1 MLILRI
7 NLGVLYLIITK
18 IMNMN
23 NNVNGEKELMVED
36 FHQRLLIGYG
46 YDSNQIDCNVM
57 IQPNF
62 RVDIAIWRTVNAKN
76 EGKMPDVCVVVV
88 CRAEHIRIHSEEY
101 LGDYQ
106 STGLNASVFF
116 VAHNMKE
123 TRVFYLDESHPG
135 SVERFA
141 DFPKAQDVLTDV
153 SLDTFVSKMRNCTK
167 DSLLQAFSKCHNII
181 RNNDK
186 LSPEAAFDEISK
198 VMFIKMLYERKPDDE
213 LIFSKDKFERDE
225 RAWLKKNKGESYIT
239 YLFDKVKSQYQD
251 DNLFDSIDM
260 LRITRTSFLLILKA
274 LEVID
279 LYSMAEDVKGVA
291 FESFLGK
298 TFRGELGQFFT
309 PRTIVNYMVDVLDVK
324 EGELVCDPCCG
335 SGGFLIRA
343 FEKVQDDIDRD
354 IHKQIKEIVAGNQ
367 TTEVKA
373 TSIKRLVAEFDKA
386 RVGSRYY
393 KLCNEYFYGVDA
405 NVRMART
412 SKMNMIM
419 HGDGHVGVYL
429 HDGLFDVGGVCE
441 GKFDVILIN
450 PPFGVHLDRTIKVK
464 DKKSI
469 SDFFELNSNNAEYLF
484 IERCIRLLKP
494 GGRAGLVLPEG
505 VFNNNSAKKV
515 RDYVERHAHI
525 LNITSIPA
533 DVFLASGA
541 NVKPSLLFIRKYTVS
556 EFKSKVKKRS
566 ICASKVEDAG
576 INSLGLP
583 SDNAQLLSLAPIIQD
598 WINKGN
604 EPTNEMVR
612 MISCEDMDDWNVQ
625 PFFNTTPIKFKESL
639 HEVRLFDVMSIA
651 SNWILL
657 DDNTQYKRLTVKL
670 FNKGI
675 TVRDVVLGKDVGTK
689 KQQIVRT
696 GQFVVSKIDGKS
708 GAFAFLPSELDGA
721 IVTQDFPVFDIDTS
735 LVMPEYLELVLS
747 NQSMLEY
754 IKSTCSGS
762 TGRKRLSI
770 SKFLNIRIPLPLIEE
785 QKKYVDKIIELRR
798 QRAML
803 DQQLIEEIHSFNN
816 SIFE

>member
-1 MLILRI
+1 
-7 NLGVLYLIITK
+7 
-18 IMNMN
+18 MNS
-23 NNVNGEKELMVED
+23 EKEIMVED
-36 FHQRLLIGYG
+36 FYQRLLKGYG
-46 YDSNQIDCNVM
+46 YDSDQMDCNVM

-62 RVDIAIWRTVNAKN
+62 KADIAIWRTASAKTK
-76 EGKMPDVCVVVV
+76 GALPDVCVIVM
-88 CRAEHIRIHSEEY
+88 CRAEHIRIHSDEY
-101 LGDYQ
+101 LGEYQ
-106 STGLNASVFF
+106 NTPLTASNFF
-116 VAHNMKE
+116 VAHNMRE
-123 TRVFYLDESHPG
+123 TKVFYLDDSHPG
-135 SVERFA
+135 SVEQFA
-141 DFPKAQDVLTDV
+141 DFPKAQDVLNDT
-153 SLDTFVSKMRNCTK
+153 SLDTFVSKMRNRTK

-198 VMFIKMLYERKPDDE
+198 VMFIKMLYERKPDNE

-225 RAWLKKNKGESYIT
+225 KAWLKNNKGQSYIT
-239 YLFDKVKSQYQD
+239 YLFDKVKSQYQNN
-251 DNLFDSIDM
+251 NLFDSIDT
-260 LRITRTSFLLILKA
+260 LRITRASFLLILKE

-354 IHKQIKEIVAGNQ
+354 IHKQIKEIVASNQ
-367 TTEVKA
+367 STE
-373 TSIKRLVAEFDKA
+373 IKDCAIKKLIAEFDKT
-386 RVGSRYY
+386 RIGSRYY

-464 DKKSI
+464 DNKSI
-469 SDFFELNSNNAEYLF
+469 SDFFELNSSNAEYLF

-515 RDYVERHAHI
+515 RDYVEKHAHI

-541 NVKPSLLFIRKYTVS
+541 NVKPSLLFIRKYAES
-556 EFKSKVKKRS
+556 ELKAKKIS

-583 SDNAQLLSLAPIIQD
+583 SDNAQLLTLAPIIQD
-598 WINKGN
+598 WINKGI

-612 MISCEDMDDWNVQ
+612 MISCKEMEDWNVQ
-625 PFFNTTPIKFKESL
+625 PFFNTTPIKFKEGL
-639 HEVRLFDVMSIA
+639 HEARLSDVLKIA

-657 DDNTQYKRLTVKL
+657 DDNTQYTRLTVKL

-675 TVRDVVLGKDVGTK
+675 TVRDIVSGKDIGTK
-689 KQQIVRT
+689 KQQRVKT
-696 GQFVVSKIDGKS
+696 GQLVVSKIDGKS

-721 IVTQDFPVFDIDTS
+721 IVTQDFPVFDINTS

-747 NQSMLEY
+747 NQSMLEH

-762 TGRKRLSI
+762 TGRKRLSV
-770 SKFLNIRIPLPLIEE
+770 SKFLNIRIPLPFIEE
-785 QKKYVDKIIELRR
+785 QKKYLDRIIELRR
-798 QRAML
+798 QRALL
-803 DQQLIEEIHSFNN
+803 DQQLTEELQSFNN

>member
-1 MLILRI
+1 
-7 NLGVLYLIITK
+7 
-18 IMNMN
+18 MNS
-23 NNVNGEKELMVED
+23 EKEIMVED
-36 FHQRLLIGYG
+36 FYQRLLKGYG
-46 YDSNQIDCNVM
+46 YDSDQMDCNVM

-62 RVDIAIWRTVNAKN
+62 KADIAIWRTASAKTK
-76 EGKMPDVCVVVV
+76 GALPDVCVIVM
-88 CRAEHIRIHSEEY
+88 CRAEHIRIHSDEY
-101 LGDYQ
+101 LGEYQ
-106 STGLNASVFF
+106 NTPLTASNFF
-116 VAHNMKE
+116 VAHNMRE
-123 TRVFYLDESHPG
+123 TKVFYLDDSHPG
-135 SVERFA
+135 SVEQFA
-141 DFPKAQDVLTDV
+141 DFPKAQDVLNDT

-198 VMFIKMLYERKPDDE
+198 VMFIKMLYERKPDNE

-225 RAWLKKNKGESYIT
+225 KAWLENNKGQSYIT
-239 YLFDKVKSQYQD
+239 YLFDKVKSQYQNN
-251 DNLFDSIDM
+251 NLFDSIDT
-260 LRITRTSFLLILKA
+260 LRITRASFLLILKE

-354 IHKQIKEIVAGNQ
+354 IHKQIKKIVASNQ
-367 TTEVKA
+367 STE
-373 TSIKRLVAEFDKA
+373 IKDCAIKKLIAEFDKT
-386 RVGSRYY
+386 RIGSRYY

-464 DKKSI
+464 DNKSI
-469 SDFFELNSNNAEYLF
+469 SDFFELNSSNAEYLF

-515 RDYVERHAHI
+515 RDYVEKHAHI

-541 NVKPSLLFIRKYTVS
+541 NVKPSLLFIRKYAES
-556 EFKSKVKKRS
+556 ELKAKKIS

-583 SDNAQLLSLAPIIQD
+583 SDNAQLLTLAPIIQD
-598 WINKGN
+598 WINKEI

-612 MISCEDMDDWNVQ
+612 MISCKEMEDWNVQ
-625 PFFNTTPIKFKESL
+625 SFFNTTPIKFKEGL
-639 HEVRLFDVMSIA
+639 HEARLSDVLKIA

-657 DDNTQYKRLTVKL
+657 DDSTQYTRLTVKL

-675 TVRDVVLGKDVGTK
+675 TVRDIVSGKDIGTK
-689 KQQIVRT
+689 KQQKVKT
-696 GQFVVSKIDGKS
+696 GQLIVSKIDGKS

-721 IVTQDFPVFDIDTS
+721 IVTQDFPVFDINTS

-747 NQSMLEY
+747 NQSMLEH

-762 TGRKRLSI
+762 TGRKRLSV
-770 SKFLNIRIPLPLIEE
+770 SKFLNIKIPLPFIEE
-785 QKKYVDKIIELRR
+785 QKKYLDRIIELRR

-803 DQQLIEEIHSFNN
+803 DQQLTEELQSFNN

>member
-1 MLILRI
+1 
-7 NLGVLYLIITK
+7 
-18 IMNMN
+18 MNMCN
-23 NNVNGEKELMVED
+23 NINNEKEILVED
-36 FHQRLLIGYG
+36 FYQRLLVGYG
-46 YDSNQIDCNVM
+46 YDAHQMDRNVM

-62 RVDIAIWRTVNAKN
+62 KADIAIWRTVSAKN
-76 EGKMPDVCVVVV
+76 KGALPDVCVIVM
-88 CRAEHIRIHSEEY
+88 CRAEHIRIQSEEY
-101 LGDYQ
+101 LGEYQ
-106 STGLNASVFF
+106 NTPLTASSFF

-123 TRVFYLDESHPG
+123 TKVFYLDDSHPG
-135 SVERFA
+135 SVEQFA
-141 DFPKAQDVLTDV
+141 DFPKAQDVLTDA
-153 SLDTFVSKMRNCTK
+153 SLGAFVSKMRNCTK

-198 VMFIKMLYERKPDDE
+198 VMFIKMLYERKPNNE

-225 RAWLKKNKGESYIT
+225 EAWLKKNKGQSYIT

-251 DNLFDSIDM
+251 NNLFDSIDT
-260 LRITRTSFLLILKA
+260 LRITRASFLLILKE

-354 IHKQIKEIVAGNQ
+354 IHKQIKEIVASNQ
-367 TTEVKA
+367 STDIKA
-373 TSIKRLVAEFDKA
+373 DAIKKLVTEFDKT
-386 RVGSRYY
+386 RIGSRYY

-429 HDGLFDVGGVCE
+429 HDGLFDVGGVYE

-450 PPFGVHLDRTIKVK
+450 PPFGVHLDRSIKVK
-464 DKKSI
+464 DNKSI

-505 VFNNNSAKKV
+505 IFNNNSAKKV
-515 RDYVERHAHI
+515 RDYVEKHAHI

-541 NVKPSLLFIRKYTVS
+541 NVKPSLLFIRKYTES
-556 EFKSKVKKRS
+556 ELKSKSKKKS
-566 ICASKVEDAG
+566 ICASKVDDAG

-583 SDNAQLLSLAPIIQD
+583 SDNAQLLTLAPIIQD
-598 WINKGN
+598 WISKGN

-612 MISCEDMDDWNVQ
+612 MISCKDMDDWNVQ
-625 PFFNTTPIKFKESL
+625 PFFNTTPIKFKDGLQEA
-639 HEVRLFDVMSIA
+639 RLSDVLNIA

-657 DDNTQYKRLTVKL
+657 DDNTQYTRLTVKL

-675 TVRDVVLGKDVGTK
+675 FVRDIVSGKDIGTK
-689 KQQIVRT
+689 KQQRVKT
-696 GQFVVSKIDGKS
+696 GQLVVSKIDGKS

-721 IVTQDFPVFDIDTS
+721 IVTQDFPVFDINTS

-747 NQSMLEY
+747 NQSMLEH

-762 TGRKRLSI
+762 TGRKRLSV
-770 SKFLNIRIPLPLIEE
+770 SKFLNIKIPLPLIGE
-785 QKKYVDKIIELRR
+785 QKKYLDRIIELRR

-803 DQQLIEEIHSFNN
+803 DQQLTEELQSFNN

>member
-1 MLILRI
+1 
-7 NLGVLYLIITK
+7 
-18 IMNMN
+18 MNS
-23 NNVNGEKELMVED
+23 EKEIMVED
-36 FHQRLLIGYG
+36 FYQRLLKGYG
-46 YDSNQIDCNVM
+46 YDSDQMDCNVM

-62 RVDIAIWRTVNAKN
+62 KADIAIWRTASAKTK
-76 EGKMPDVCVVVV
+76 GALPDVCVIVM
-88 CRAEHIRIHSEEY
+88 CRAEHIRIHSDEY
-101 LGDYQ
+101 LGEYQ
-106 STGLNASVFF
+106 NTPLTASNFF
-116 VAHNMKE
+116 VAHNMRE
-123 TRVFYLDESHPG
+123 TKVFYLDDSHPG
-135 SVERFA
+135 SVEQFA
-141 DFPKAQDVLTDV
+141 DFPKAQDVLNDT

-198 VMFIKMLYERKPDDE
+198 VMFIKMLYERKPDNE
-213 LIFSKDKFERDE
+213 LILSKDKFERDE
-225 RAWLKKNKGESYIT
+225 KAWLENNKGQSYIT
-239 YLFDKVKSQYQD
+239 YLFDKVKSQYQNN
-251 DNLFDSIDM
+251 NLFDSIDT
-260 LRITRTSFLLILKA
+260 LRITRASFLLILKE

-354 IHKQIKEIVAGNQ
+354 IHKQIKEIVASNQ
-367 TTEVKA
+367 STE
-373 TSIKRLVAEFDKA
+373 IKDCAIKKLIAEFDKT
-386 RVGSRYY
+386 RIGSRYY

-464 DKKSI
+464 DNKSI
-469 SDFFELNSNNAEYLF
+469 SDFFELNSSNAEYLF

-515 RDYVERHAHI
+515 RDYVEKHAHI

-541 NVKPSLLFIRKYTVS
+541 NVKPSLLFIRKYAES
-556 EFKSKVKKRS
+556 ELKAKKIS

-583 SDNAQLLSLAPIIQD
+583 SDNAQLLTLAPIIQD
-598 WINKGN
+598 WINKGI

-612 MISCEDMDDWNVQ
+612 MISCKEMEDWNVQ
-625 PFFNTTPIKFKESL
+625 PFFNTTPIKFKEGL
-639 HEVRLFDVMSIA
+639 HEARLSDVLKIA

-657 DDNTQYKRLTVKL
+657 DDSTQYTRLTVKL

-675 TVRDVVLGKDVGTK
+675 TVRDIVSGKDIGTK
-689 KQQIVRT
+689 KQQKVKT
-696 GQFVVSKIDGKS
+696 GQLIVSKIDGKS

-721 IVTQDFPVFDIDTS
+721 IVTQDFPVFDINTS

-747 NQSMLEY
+747 NQSMLEH

-762 TGRKRLSI
+762 TGRKRLSV
-770 SKFLNIRIPLPLIEE
+770 SKFLNIKIPLPFIEE
-785 QKKYVDKIIELRR
+785 QKKYLDRIIELRR
-798 QRAML
+798 QKALL
-803 DQQLIEEIHSFNN
+803 DQQLTEELQSFNN

>member
-1 MLILRI
+1 
-7 NLGVLYLIITK
+7 
-18 IMNMN
+18 MNMYN
-23 NNVNGEKELMVED
+23 NMNSEKEIMVED
-36 FHQRLLIGYG
+36 FYQRLLVGYG
-46 YDSNQIDCNVM
+46 YDSKQMDRNVM

-62 RVDIAIWRTVNAKN
+62 KADIAIWRTASAKKK
-76 EGKMPDVCVVVV
+76 GTLPDVCVIVM

-101 LGDYQ
+101 LGEYQ
-106 STGLNASVFF
+106 NTPLTASNFF

-123 TRVFYLDESHPG
+123 TKVFYLDDSHPG
-135 SVERFA
+135 SVEQFA
-141 DFPKAQDVLTDV
+141 DFPKAQDVLNEA
-153 SLDTFVSKMRNCTK
+153 SLNTFVSKMRNCTK

-198 VMFIKMLYERKPDDE
+198 VMFVKMLYERKPDNE

-225 RAWLKKNKGESYIT
+225 EAWLKKNKGKSYIAF
-239 YLFDKVKSQYQD
+239 LFDKVKSQYQD
-251 DNLFDSIDM
+251 NKLFDSIDT
-260 LRITRTSFLLILKA
+260 LRITRTSFLLILKE

-309 PRTIVNYMVDVLDVK
+309 PRTIVNYMVDILDVK

-354 IHKQIKEIVAGNQ
+354 IHKQINEIIASNQ
-367 TTEVKA
+367 STE
-373 TSIKRLVAEFDKA
+373 IKTGAIKKLVAEFDKT
-386 RVGSRYY
+386 RIGSRYY

-450 PPFGVHLDRTIKVK
+450 PPFGVHLDRSIKVK
-464 DKKSI
+464 DDKSI
-469 SDFFELNSNNAEYLF
+469 SDFFELNTNNAEYLF

-515 RDYVERHAHI
+515 RDYVEKHAHL

-541 NVKPSLLFIRKYTVS
+541 NVKPSLLFIRKFTES
-556 EFKSKVKKRS
+556 ELKAKSKKSVL

-583 SDNAQLLSLAPIIQD
+583 SDNAQLLSLAPMIQG
-598 WINKGN
+598 WIKRGE
-604 EPTNEMVR
+604 EPISDMVR
-612 MISCEDMDDWNVQ
+612 MISYQDMDDWNVQ
-625 PFFNTTPIKFKESL
+625 PFFNTTPIKFKKNL
-639 HEVRLFDVMSIA
+639 HEVRLSDVLSIA

-657 DDNTQYKRLTVKL
+657 DDNTRYTRLTVKL

-675 TVRDVVLGKDVGTK
+675 TVRDIIMGKDVGTK
-689 KQQIVRT
+689 KQQIVKS
-696 GQFVVSKIDGKS
+696 GQLVVSKIDGKS

-721 IVTQDFPVFDIDTS
+721 IVTQDFPVFNINTS
-735 LVMPEYLELVLS
+735 RIMPEYLELVLS
-747 NQSMLEY
+747 NQSMLEH

-770 SKFLNIRIPLPLIEE
+770 TKFLNTRIPLPTIEE
-785 QKKYVDKIIELRR
+785 QKKYLDRIIDLRK
-798 QRAML
+798 QRALL
-803 DQQLIEEIHSFNN
+803 DQQLTEELHTFNN
-816 SIFE
+816 SIFD